1 MIFSIRRKRDE
12 TARPSN
18 ATLVLIRTDDTS
30 FAEKIGKAIEHWG
43 FRLQEIGPGTEV
55 EAQAAADAALALLDI
70 RELADETFGVLQAIR
85 QRYPGLEVVLINKP
99 DNVVASIAGMKAGAL
114 DEIIVPVDTAHLQ
127 SIITEAC
134 RRRQAARVKKTKKPL
149 LARFSEAMMAATFAQ
164 AGDFEGALEMMDDQS
179 VPARTGKVPSTK
191 KDSGT

>member
-30 FAEKIGKAIEHWG
+30 FAEKIGKAIEQWG
-43 FRLQEIGPGTEV
+43 FRLQEIGPDTEV